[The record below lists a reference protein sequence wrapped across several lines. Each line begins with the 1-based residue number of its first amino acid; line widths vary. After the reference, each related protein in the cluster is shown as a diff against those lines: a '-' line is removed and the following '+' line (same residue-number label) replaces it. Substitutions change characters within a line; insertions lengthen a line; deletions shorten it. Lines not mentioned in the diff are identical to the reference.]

1 MSRFG
6 AELKR
11 ASMLRV
17 AAAASRE
24 NCGWSCFESVGCGSI
39 CPLSSRGMCACLVGG
54 SKETP
59 TVAQA
64 GIGGKLYSAPPGGD
78 GSASPAWRRDAALA
92 RTNPPKPSDSA
103 AAASKR
109 TGGALTGAA
118 AAAAQ
123 MAPMGWAEETK
134 RRASPCLSRS
144 ASSAVSVARSGASVA
159 RSRGASMNGSS
170 AMACHA
176 YFFPLRSSAK
186 SIG

>member
-39 CPLSSRGMCACLVGG
+39 CPLSSRGRCACLAGG

-64 GIGGKLYSAPPGGD
+64 GIGGKLYSAPPTGATAQSQDSWGAGG
-78 GSASPAWRRDAALA
+78 GGGGGGGRGRGAGG
-92 RTNPPKPSDSA
+92 
-103 AAASKR
+103 
-109 TGGALTGAA
+109 GGARVLVV
-118 AAAAQ
+118 
-123 MAPMGWAEETK
+123 E
-134 RRASPCLSRS
+134 
-144 ASSAVSVARSGASVA
+144 
-159 RSRGASMNGSS
+159 RSR
-170 AMACHA
+170 
-176 YFFPLRSSAK
+176 
-186 SIG
+186 